1 MSITLQ
7 YETTGQT
14 DLVAKLY
21 LNTAS
26 AAIAAFPLAE
36 TLPGLYVATP
46 TGLPT
51 TPARY
56 IVGYEKAAASLK
68 IYSTYSWDGTAEI
81 TPASLNSAIAA
92 VSAPTASAVSS
103 AVWAETT
110 RSLTDKVNFGLSA
123 AERTSLGTSVWAT
136 TTRAL
141 TDKISFGLSTAE
153 RTSIGTSVWA
163 TTTRTLSS
171 YGTLANDAAAAVWA
185 SATRSLTDKAEFAL
199 STVSVTAIVSAVWG
213 AASRQLTGFGTLAA
227 DVWTSA
233 TRGLTLPVTTDAA
246 SRTAITDALT
256 PLSTAIDGVDFDL
269 ALLASRAT
277 EARLVNL
284 ETVARTATAATY
296 KATIPADLATTTN
309 LAVTNNAIAA
319 IPTTN
324 TLVAI
329 TNATTSA
336 KDEILSAGSG
346 WVTGNTIAPNNAG
359 IAALT
364 ALLTGDSTAFT
375 ATALQFAPTGSGGGG
390 ALTTTQA
397 EKLAAIPSDNALSA
411 ITAALNSV
419 RDNILAAG
427 IGWETGNN
435 IAPNNDGIAAIL
447 ARATEARLSKLDQAL
462 STFNP
467 VSQSISLD
475 RVNGSAVQL
484 AEFRATIP
492 ADLVTTA
499 ELSTALVSTNNA
511 IASVNT
517 AVSQLPAPN
526 NAASDL
532 VVDGAFTI
540 AALANAPAGGG
551 GGGSLTV
558 GQDATL
564 TAILNQAT
572 SDQVRDGDLYYRY
585 KEGTNEEILK
595 KKRSVIGT
603 RIELI
608 EEV

>member
-1 MSITLQ
+1 MIFSFRAP
-7 YETTGQT
+7 TGQT
-14 DLVAKLY
+14 GYAVELRAA
-21 LNTAS
+21 TS
-26 AAIAAFPLAE
+26 ATVLQTIPLAE
-36 TLPGLYVATP
+36 SGISGEFFLTAAVTLAAGAYRV
-46 TGLPT
+46 
-51 TPARY
+51 
-56 IVGYEKAAASLK
+56 IVTKNGDYLQTAPSPLF
-68 IYSTYSWDGTAEI
+68 WDGTKQT
-81 TPASLNSAIAA
+81 TPASLSN
-92 VSAPTASAVSS
+92 
-103 AVWAETT
+103 E
-110 RSLTDKVNFGLSA
+110 
-123 AERTSLGTSVWAT
+123 
-136 TTRAL
+136 
-141 TDKISFGLSTAE
+141 
-153 RTSIGTSVWA
+153 
-163 TTTRTLSS
+163 
-171 YGTLANDAAAAVWA
+171 
-185 SATRSLTDKAEFAL
+185 
-199 STVSVTAIVSAVWG
+199 
-213 AASRQLTGFGTLAA
+213 
-227 DVWTSA
+227 
-233 TRGLTLPVTTDAA
+233 
-246 SRTAITDALT
+246 
-256 PLSTAIDGVDFDL
+256 
-269 ALLASRAT
+269 
-277 EARLVNL
+277 
-284 ETVARTATAATY
+284 
-296 KATIPADLATTTN
+296 
-309 LAVTNNAIAA
+309 IAA

-447 ARATEARLSKLDQAL
+447 A
-462 STFNP
+462 
-467 VSQSISLD
+467 
-475 RVNGSAVQL
+475 
-484 AEFRATIP
+484 
-492 ADLVTTA
+492 
-499 ELSTALVSTNNA
+499 
-511 IASVNT
+511 

>member
-1 MSITLQ
+1 MTITLQ

-103 AVWAETT
+103 
-110 RSLTDKVNFGLSA
+110 
-123 AERTSLGTSVWAT
+123 
-136 TTRAL
+136 
-141 TDKISFGLSTAE
+141 
-153 RTSIGTSVWA
+153 
-163 TTTRTLSS
+163 
-171 YGTLANDAAAAVWA
+171 AVWA

-447 ARATEARLSKLDQAL
+447 A
-462 STFNP
+462 
-467 VSQSISLD
+467 
-475 RVNGSAVQL
+475 
-484 AEFRATIP
+484 
-492 ADLVTTA
+492 
-499 ELSTALVSTNNA
+499 
-511 IASVNT
+511 